1 MCSNSLDDAPEVF
14 SHPNES
20 VICHLYLFHC
30 VLLCVG
36 VCAQFLMFPCVP
48 GAWMSPGLYCQSPK
62 CFLSLSFLPIY
73 SLLIH
78 FSYISTFT
86 SWLLILYYSVPSCL
100 FWSSFHI
107 HLCVLSC
114 CCTCAWAHA
123 HMPLFILTALFSS
136 CLTSS
141 ESCGCRRAGRRRIFF
156 SVTEMLGITQS
167 GFQRGPCFWKYP
179 GHMGIWCLTRGGVLT
194 LLSGCQIRLT
204 SDSLELCTGQAWAGL
219 HPSLWLT
226 LYPLLCKPH
235 IKAEQAIMAIWQQ
248 QQK

>member
-100 FWSSFHI
+100 LLVFISHTFVCAFMLL
-107 HLCVLSC
+107 HLCLST
-114 CCTCAWAHA
+114 CTHA
-123 HMPLFILTALFSS
+123 PLHSHCTFL
-136 CLTSS
+136 
-141 ESCGCRRAGRRRIFF
+141 
-156 SVTEMLGITQS
+156 
-167 GFQRGPCFWKYP
+167 
-179 GHMGIWCLTRGGVLT
+179 
-194 LLSGCQIRLT
+194 LLSDLQWELWVQKGREEEDFLFCNRNAGNHPVWVWKR
-204 SDSLELCTGQAWAGL
+204 SMFLEIPWSHGYMMPDKRWSVNSAI
-219 HPSLWLT
+219 WLPD
-226 LYPLLCKPH
+226 LPH
-235 IKAEQAIMAIWQQ
+235 IW
-248 QQK
+248 